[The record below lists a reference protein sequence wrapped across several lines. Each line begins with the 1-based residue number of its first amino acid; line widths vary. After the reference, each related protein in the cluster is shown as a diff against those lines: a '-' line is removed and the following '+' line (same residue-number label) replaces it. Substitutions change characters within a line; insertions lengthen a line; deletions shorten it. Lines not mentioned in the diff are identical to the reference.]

1 MNRDKLIRFFE
12 GTATHIEEVEIR
24 HWMGLSAENVKEFH
38 KERALYDATLFS
50 SSLPETKKRTIP
62 NWLVSAAAAV
72 IASLVVVG
80 SIKLLTGKGS
90 VEQSYSTLIVPP
102 GQRVQLVLSDNSK
115 VWVNANSKFSYP
127 NSFDT
132 ENRTVFLEGE
142 AYFEVKSDK
151 KNPFIVKTSYYDV
164 RATGTSFNVEAYS
177 RSESFETAL
186 FEGKV
191 DFLKDDNVA
200 LSLKSQEKVNIE
212 NGNLR
217 VSSISDNDKYL
228 WRRGLI
234 AFNDAK
240 LEEILLSLEKYFD
253 VKIVINTKNLPSH
266 TYSGKLRQSDGVD
279 YALRVLQRSIRF
291 KYERDEITGT
301 ITIN

>member
-1 MNRDKLIRFFE
+1 MNRSKLIRFFE
-12 GTATHIEEVEIR
+12 GTATYREEVEIR
-24 HWMGLSAENVKEFH
+24 HWMELSSQNAEEFH

-102 GQRVQLVLSDNSK
+102 GQRVQLLLSDNSK

-127 NSFDT
+127 NSLDT
-132 ENRTVFLEGE
+132 EHRTVFLEGE

-200 LSLKSQEKVNIE
+200 LSLKPQEKVNIE

-253 VKIVINTKNLPSH
+253 VKIVINSKNLPSH